1 MRDWLLTVFLC
12 VFFGVVACTAQA
24 AETGDNALVQARQLK
39 MEGTQLQLSG
49 KTVEAVQKYRQSLA
63 LHPDEKLAALIGK
76 LEQQAGIATP
86 DVQEPESP
94 PVSVS
99 APTEPPLPAQ
109 DRVAPDRLRKIAAV
123 SPVQIDTQPVA
134 IPEPVVPVAVAPL
147 NVDDSYGQYRLVQ
160 KLSSS
165 LQGGVISASE
175 KDVYINLGQVHGV
188 PEGMQFE
195 IVRPGESIKV
205 NGEIIGH
212 KETKVAIVEATTVRD
227 KLSICQ
233 VQEQEG
239 VPQVG
244 DKVYQL
250 RKKLKRLVVGQFT
263 YNQGVNQLTKDLQEK
278 LVTAFAS
285 RGMQVVERDKLEK
298 VLEELKLGY
307 SGLVNMDSA
316 KKIGELLGAEG
327 IILGTISDMGNEI
340 SLNGRMVDIGSG
352 NTLSAGEVN
361 LVKTPLVQQL
371 LETQIE
377 GEVARV
383 GREKPSRSSGNT
395 SKHQQSVFENDLVR
409 IEVVSLK
416 RVGPGI
422 ELKLRHI
429 NRTNEVLKIF
439 LNNPET
445 DTYLVDDLGNQF
457 PFKESSDLDINTSRR
472 ATSLPSS
479 IPRVCSIYFKN
490 IDGDYKNIIA
500 TVNYNIFR
508 TNKHF
513 FASFKNLK
521 IE

>member
-1 MRDWLLTVFLC
+1 MRHWLLTVSLC
-12 VFFGVVACTAQA
+12 VFFGVVTSTAQA
-24 AETGDNALVQARQLK
+24 AETGDNALAEARQLK

-49 KTVEAVQKYRQSLA
+49 KTAEAVQKYRASLA

-76 LEQQAGIATP
+76 LENQAGIATP
-86 DVQEPESP
+86 DTQEQAGG

-99 APTEPPLPAQ
+99 IPTEPPLPAQ
-109 DRVAPDRLRKIAAV
+109 DPVALESPQKIATA
-123 SPVQIDTQPVA
+123 SPIQTVTQPVA
-134 IPEPVVPVAVAPL
+134 IPEPIIPAAVAPP

-160 KLSSS
+160 KLSAS

-195 IVRPGESIKV
+195 IVRPGEPIRV

-233 VQEQEG
+233 VQEKEG
-239 VPQVG
+239 EPQVG

-298 VLEELKLGY
+298 VLEELQLGY
-307 SGLVNMDSA
+307 SGLVNMESA

-327 IILGTISDMGNEI
+327 IILGTISDMGNDI
-340 SLNGRMVDIGSG
+340 SLNGRMVDISSG

-371 LETQIE
+371 LATQVE
-377 GEVARV
+377 GEVAGV
-383 GREKPSRSSGNT
+383 GRKQPSLSTGNA
-395 SKHQQSVFENDLVR
+395 SKNQQSVFENDLVR

-416 RVGPGI
+416 RVGPDI

-429 NRTNEVLKIF
+429 NRTDKVFYIDLR
-439 LNNPET
+439 NPQT
-445 DTYLVDDLGNQF
+445 DAYLVDKFGNQF
-457 PFKESSDLDINTSRR
+457 PYKESDISRR
-472 ATSLPSS
+472 VSLPSG
-479 IPRVCSIYFKN
+479 IPRVCTVHFKN
-490 IDGDYKNIIA
+490 IDGDNKNIIA
-500 TVNYNIFR
+500 SINYYNSVD
-508 TNKHF
+508 HQEF
-513 FASFKNLK
+513 FASFKDLK

>member
-1 MRDWLLTVFLC
+1 MRGWLISFFMYVFILITC
-12 VFFGVVACTAQA
+12 NAQT
-24 AETGDNALVQARQLK
+24 AETGSSALAQARQLK

-49 KTVEAVQKYRQSLA
+49 NLVEAVQKYRESLA
-63 LHPDEKLAALIGK
+63 LHPDEKLADLIGK
-76 LEQQAGIATP
+76 LENRAGIAAP
-86 DVQEPESP
+86 DTFEKASP
-94 PVSVS
+94 YVAVSD
-99 APTEPPLPAQ
+99 PTEPPTPMQ
-109 DRVAPDRLRKIAAV
+109 NSVDPEPSQKTVAE
-123 SPVQIDTQPVA
+123 SPVQSLPQPVA
-134 IPEPVVPVAVAPL
+134 IPEPVIPAAVAPP
-147 NVDDSYGQYRLVQ
+147 NIDDSYGQYRLVQ
-160 KLSSS
+160 KLSAS

-175 KDVYINLGQVHGV
+175 KEVYINLGQVHGV

-195 IVRPGESIKV
+195 IVRPGEPIRV

-233 VQEQEG
+233 AQEQEG

-307 SGLVNMDSA
+307 SGLVDMDSA

-340 SLNGRMVDIGSG
+340 SLNGRLVDISSG

-371 LETQIE
+371 LETKIE

-383 GREKPSRSSGNT
+383 GREKPSGVPGKA
-395 SKHQQSVFENDLVR
+395 SKNQQNFFENDLVR

-416 RVGPGI
+416 RVGPSI
-422 ELKLRHI
+422 ELKLRHV
-429 NRTNEVLKIF
+429 NVTNKVIKIG
-439 LNNPET
+439 LSNPEENA
-445 DTYLVDDLGNQF
+445 YLIDELGNQF
-457 PFKESSDLDINTSRR
+457 PYKESSDFYRNNV
-472 ATSLPSS
+472 SLPSGV
-479 IPRVCSIYFKN
+479 PRVCTLYFKN
-490 IDGDYKNIIA
+490 IDGDNKNIIGSISYWSSA
-500 TVNYNIFR
+500 ENR
-508 TNKHF
+508 PF
-513 FASFKNLK
+513 FASFKNLR

>member
-12 VFFGVVACTAQA
+12 VFLGVVTCTAQA
-24 AETGDNALVQARQLK
+24 AETGDNALAQARQLK

-49 KTVEAVQKYRQSLA
+49 KTAEAVQKYRESLA

-86 DVQEPESP
+86 DVQEPEGH
-94 PVSVS
+94 PVPVS
-99 APTEPPLPAQ
+99 APAAPPIPAQ
-109 DRVAPDRLRKIAAV
+109 DPVTAEPPQKVAAA
-123 SPVQIDTQPVA
+123 SLLPDTQPVA
-134 IPEPVVPVAVAPL
+134 IPEPVVLAADAPP

-160 KLSSS
+160 KLFAS
-165 LQGGVISASE
+165 LQGGVISTSE
-175 KDVYINLGQVHGV
+175 TEVYINLGQVHGV

-195 IVRPGESIKV
+195 IVRPGAPIKV

-233 VQEQEG
+233 VQEKEG

-298 VLEELKLGY
+298 VLEELQLGY
-307 SGLVNMDSA
+307 SGLVNMESA
-316 KKIGELLGAEG
+316 KKIGELVGAEG
-327 IILGTISDMGNEI
+327 IILGTISDMGNDI
-340 SLNGRMVDIGSG
+340 SLNGRMVDISSG

-371 LETQIE
+371 LATQVE
-377 GEVARV
+377 GEAAGV

-416 RVGPGI
+416 RVGPNI

-429 NRTNEVLKIF
+429 NRTDKELEIGLK
-439 LNNPET
+439 NPEK
-445 DTYLVDDLGNQF
+445 DTYLLDENGNQF
-457 PFKESSDLDINTSRR
+457 PFKESSDLWPNVSM
-472 ATSLPSS
+472 PSG
-479 IPRVCSIYFKN
+479 IPRVCNIHYKN
-490 IDGDYKNIIA
+490 INGDNKNIIA
-500 TVNYNIFR
+500 TVNYYVSH
-508 TNKHF
+508 TNVDF